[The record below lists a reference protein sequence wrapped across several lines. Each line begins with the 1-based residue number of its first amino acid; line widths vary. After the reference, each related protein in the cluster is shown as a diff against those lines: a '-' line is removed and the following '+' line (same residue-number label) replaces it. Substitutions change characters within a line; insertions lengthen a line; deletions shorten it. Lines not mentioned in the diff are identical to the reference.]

1 MGDNVQEALKDYI
14 EDAHAMEENSLQMLN
29 SMLMHTKD
37 PEMREILEH
46 HVEET
51 KQHKSRLKGK
61 LESSGEG
68 TSATKRGGALVSAMF
83 KGVVDQVR
91 TEKPSKDARDGYLNE
106 QLEIASYELL
116 SRLAERAGDY
126 ETVEIATANLADEK
140 MMADK
145 IANNW
150 DKVIDLTLAEKEE
163 SQS

>member
-1 MGDNVQEALKDYI
+1 MGDKVREALKDYI

-51 KQHKSRLKGK
+51 KQHKNRLKGK

-140 MMADK
+140 LMADK
-145 IANNW
+145 IASNW

-163 SQS
+163 ASS

>member
-1 MGDNVQEALKDYI
+1 MAEDVRETLKDYV

-29 SMLMHTKD
+29 SMLLHTED
-37 PEMREILEH
+37 PEMREMLEH

-51 KQHKSRLKGK
+51 KQHRDRLRSK

-83 KGVVDQVR
+83 KGVIDQVR

-116 SRLAERAGDY
+116 MRLAERAGDQ
-126 ETVEIATANLADEK
+126 ETVEIARTNLADEK
-140 MMADK
+140 AMADK
-145 IANNW
+145 IASSW
-150 DKVIDLTLAEKEE
+150 DKVIDLTLAEKEGA
-163 SQS
+163 